1 MKNKRKLTTGICAI
15 LLMAVSFIFIVQGI
29 AYAEKICHLEEL
41 KIVRISGESGEKGCL
56 NVTPKA
62 MDITAGNCVVWVNW
76 SKGPEIMVVFQ
87 EGKVCYD
94 VSRPTG
100 GFKLSE
106 KNCYVTNFIP
116 YGGTSSLTFKD
127 EGVFEYEVITES
139 GQAVKCKLTVH
150 KAPIKQSK

>member
-1 MKNKRKLTTGICAI
+1 MNKKRVLATGICTI
-15 LLMAVSFIFIVQGI
+15 LLLAISFLFIIQGI
-29 AYAEKICHLEEL
+29 ANAEKLCHLEEL
-41 KIVRISGESGEKGCL
+41 KVVRISGNAGEKGCL
-56 NVTPKA
+56 DVSPKS

-76 SKGPEIMVVFQ
+76 SNGPEVMVVFQ

-94 VSRPTG
+94 VSRPTD

-127 EGVFEYEVITES
+127 EGVFKYEVITES
-139 GQAVKCKLTVH
+139 GQAIKCQLTVH
-150 KAPIKQSK
+150 KAPLKQ